1 MRMGRKKLVGP
12 KAMSSSRLYKYLD
25 VQGAKLTLGNKNFKH
40 AAPSDFD
47 DVEELTVRSIFPED
61 EETAIREMES
71 GFTDVIMMHLD
82 DPPTCLNAGLRAK
95 VALLQAVYK
104 ANPGA
109 ARLIKEAK
117 AKGQVPEFF
126 DPKEMRARNAAFVDE
141 TNQQMQAFRILCVSE
156 CNLSEEMWKRYAEDH
171 KGIVLRITPN
181 VAKDSKY
188 QLFAPVAYRDSRPAL
203 YDSVLDFQ
211 EGSMFGDQQERIH
224 QTMRKIIYTK
234 TLPWSYEREHRLA
247 IPLKEG
253 EDWNIM
259 PYHPEEISELY
270 LGANQPSAVKADI
283 VKLAQAVNP
292 EIKIFDMACDKNGK
306 LTFRPR

>member
-1 MRMGRKKLVGP
+1 
-12 KAMSSSRLYKYLD
+12 MSSPRLYKYLD

-40 AAPSDFD
+40 AKPSDFND
-47 DVEELTVRSIFPED
+47 LEELTVRSIFPED
-61 EETAIREMES
+61 EETALREMES
-71 GFTDVIMMHLD
+71 GFTDVIMGHLD
-82 DPPTCLNAGLRAK
+82 DPPTCLNAGLRDK
-95 VALLQAVYK
+95 VALLQAIFK

-117 AKGQVPEFF
+117 TKGQVPEVF
-126 DPKEMRARNAAFVDE
+126 DPKQMKARNAAFVDE
-141 TNQQMQAFRILCVSE
+141 INQHMQSHRILCVSE
-156 CNLSEEMWKRYAEDH
+156 CHDSEEMWNRYAEGH

-181 VAKDSKY
+181 VAKDSEY
-188 QLFAPVAYRDSRPAL
+188 QLFAAVSYHDSRPAL

-211 EGSMFGDQQERIH
+211 EGSLFGDQQQRIH

-234 TLPWSYEREHRLA
+234 TLPWSYEREYRLA

-253 EDWNIM
+253 EDWNTM

-270 LGANQPSAVKADI
+270 LGANQPDALKAEI

-292 EIKIFDMACDKNGK
+292 EIKIFDAAHGKDGK